1 VARIT
6 AHTQRGTSAG
16 VEFGRMEAAVVAGLV
31 LTVLG
36 VLGWLGGGRKW
47 AFRTVLSALVLAGV
61 VVAGIFLY
69 AYGTDKVAEHRRKKI
84 HECAVA
90 KVANPK
96 CVPAP
101 KDSDFPE
108 GAMMCPVY
116 TLPGTATKEQEE
128 TAIASAEEECTAELD
143 PSQKTLHEQIS
154 QYRREHGIKELDLF
168 DRVAGEDSSKKVDP
182 KACAARVRKAYPG
195 AYDDLDDATLARK
208 VLAKYPT
215 YCDIVSVPP
224 YFIPEIKDIR

>member
-1 VARIT
+1 
-6 AHTQRGTSAG
+6 
-16 VEFGRMEAAVVAGLV
+16 MEAAIVAGLV
-31 LTVLG
+31 LAVLG

-47 AFRTVLSALVLAGV
+47 AFRTILSALILAGV

-69 AYGTDKVAEHRRKKI
+69 SYGTDKVAEHRKTKI

-108 GAMMCPVY
+108 GALECPVY
-116 TLPGTATKEQEE
+116 TLAINATKEQEE
-128 TAIASAEEECTAELD
+128 AAITAAEEECISELD
-143 PSQKTLHEQIS
+143 PNQKSLHEQIH
-154 QYRREHGIKELDLF
+154 QYRREHRIKEGVDVF
-168 DRVAGEDSSKKVDP
+168 DRLAPEKNSKKRADP
-182 KACAARVRKAYPG
+182 KACAAKVRKDYPR
-195 AYDDLDDATLARK
+195 AYDDLDDETVVRK

-215 YCDIVSVPP
+215 YCDITSAPP
-224 YFIPEIKDIR
+224 GFIPEVKDIR